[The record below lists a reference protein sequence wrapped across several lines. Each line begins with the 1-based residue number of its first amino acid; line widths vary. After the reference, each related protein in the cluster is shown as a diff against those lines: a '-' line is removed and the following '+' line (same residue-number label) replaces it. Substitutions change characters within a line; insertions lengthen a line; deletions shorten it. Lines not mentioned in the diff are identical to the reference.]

1 MTARQE
7 KALAALLNSSTQ
19 DEAAKAAGIATRTIK
34 TYLQDE
40 AFRQEYR
47 SRLTELCE
55 NAARKAQRELSRS
68 VDTLTAMEQIQAEA
82 QKANRRL
89 AELLGTTDTK
99 TGVYLVSAASISG
112 LRAEID
118 KDFRMENRIP
128 ADSGIIPRLMMWAK

>member
-1 MTARQE
+1 MTARQK

-68 VDTLTAMEQIQAEA
+68 VDTLTALRDSKNTPPAQRIAAAKTIIDSALRLREQIELEDRITALE
-82 QKANRRL
+82 KRL
-89 AELLGTTDTK
+89 SDCGEGWHD
-99 TGVYLVSAASISG
+99 
-112 LRAEID
+112 E
-118 KDFRMENRIP
+118 
-128 ADSGIIPRLMMWAK
+128 